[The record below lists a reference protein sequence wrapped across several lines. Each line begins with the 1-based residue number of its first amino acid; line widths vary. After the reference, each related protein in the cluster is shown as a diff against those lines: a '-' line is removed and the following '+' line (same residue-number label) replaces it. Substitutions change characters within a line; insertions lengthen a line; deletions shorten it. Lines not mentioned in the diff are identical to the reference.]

1 MEHKIESLVKK
12 TDVLDPYKI
21 KEHFPVLKREINGK
35 RLVYLDN
42 AATTQKP
49 LSVIECIED
58 YYKLHNANIHRGVHT
73 LSYESTVLYEE
84 GHKKVA
90 ELIGSSDWTEII
102 FTRNATESINL
113 VAYGWGLH
121 NLKEGDEVVVTIMEH
136 HSNIVPW
143 QMLRDQKGIVLKYI
157 DVDENGDLILDDLP
171 NLITEKTKFVSVIH
185 GSNVTGAINPVKEIA
200 AEAKK
205 VGALVLVDAAQTVPH
220 MKVDVKE
227 LGCDFLVASG
237 HKMLAPTGIG
247 FLWGKKELLESM
259 EPFMYGGDMIEK
271 VTMESST
278 WNELP
283 WKFEAGTPNIE
294 GGIAIGAAVDYLNML
309 GLDNIFEH
317 EKELTDYAAEKF
329 AEISWVNTYVK
340 QTGERVGVISFNVDG
355 VHPHDVAGTL
365 DESGIAVRSG
375 HHCAQPLMHKLGMDY
390 AARVSFYVYN
400 TKEDVDLTIETLHK
414 AKKLFG

>member
-1 MEHKIESLVKK
+1 MERLIKADQ
-12 TDVLDPYKI
+12 TFDPHKI
-21 KEHFPVLKREINGK
+21 KEDFPVLKRLVNGK

-49 LSVIECIED
+49 LSVIDCIED

-73 LSYESTVLYEE
+73 LSYESTVMYEE

-90 ELIGSSDWTEII
+90 ELIGAKDWTEII

-121 NLKEGDEVVVTIMEH
+121 NLHEGDEVVITIMEH

-143 QMLRDQKGIVLKYI
+143 QMLRDVKGITLKYI
-157 DVDENGDLILDDLP
+157 DVDDRGNLKLEDLP
-171 NLITEKTKFVSVIH
+171 KLITDRTKLVSVIH
-185 GSNVTGAINPVKEIA
+185 GSNVTGAVNPVKEICS
-200 AEAKK
+200 EAKK
-205 VGALVLVDAAQTVPH
+205 AGALVLVDAAQTVPH
-220 MKVDVKE
+220 MHLNVED

-237 HKMLAPTGIG
+237 HKMLGPTGVG
-247 FLWGKKELLESM
+247 FLYGRAELLESM

-271 VTMESST
+271 VTMEGAT

-283 WKFEAGTPNIE
+283 WKYEAGTPNIA
-294 GGIAIGAAVDYLNML
+294 GGIAIGAAVDYMNML
-309 GLDNIFEH
+309 GLDNIYAH
-317 EKELTDYAAEKF
+317 ELELTNYASEMF
-329 AEISWVNTYVK
+329 SEIPWINTYEPE
-340 QTGERVGVISFNVDG
+340 TDARVGVISFNVDG

-365 DESGIAVRSG
+365 DEEGIAVRSG
-375 HHCAQPLMHKLGMDY
+375 HHCAQPLMKRLGMDY
-390 AARVSFYVYN
+390 AARVSFYLYN
-400 TKEDVDLTIETLHK
+400 TKEDVDLTVRALEK